1 MTRVFRERGL
11 SVSQRIEP
19 GVATGDETI
28 REAICEHRDYIMDEM
43 LATSAKVDVPL
54 DGSSVLA

>member
-1 MTRVFRERGL
+1 M
-11 SVSQRIEP
+11 SQRIEP